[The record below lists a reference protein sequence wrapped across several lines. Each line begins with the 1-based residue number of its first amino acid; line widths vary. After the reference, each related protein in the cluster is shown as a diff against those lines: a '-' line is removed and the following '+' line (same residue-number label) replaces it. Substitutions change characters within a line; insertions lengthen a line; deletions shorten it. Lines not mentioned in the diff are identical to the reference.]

1 MKNQNNKY
9 YIMKKKNGIT
19 LIALVI
25 TVIVLLILAGVTIG
39 TLFGEN
45 GIITRANESAI
56 STELAGYK
64 EELDLYKIEKYNEDT
79 NFVEETLTAGKTD
92 LNYNTKPN
100 DETGN
105 IKTII
110 KNISDEYFEKLEV
123 IKGELLIN
131 TQDRDE
137 IRVAQNLGIQVNPYD
152 IRDGVLWS
160 SDGNLL
166 LMDENTG
173 SLTIP
178 DSVTAI
184 GAGAFANLE
193 GLRTIIIPSTVKRIE
208 QDAFRNN
215 STLET
220 VIMQEKVNADG
231 TIEGV
236 EYIGNCAFQE
246 CPNLTTVQ
254 MANSVTEVGSQVF
267 INCPNL
273 QNINISTSL
282 EIISSYMFYQCNSLS
297 NIEIPEGITSIE
309 NYAFNLCTNL
319 ETIKLPSTLETI
331 EGTAFN
337 SCTKLANI
345 EIAEGNR
352 NFSFENGILLGNN
365 GTEMVIILESAIKN
379 NTLTIPDTVISLK
392 NEQISGFT
400 QITTVNI
407 PSSVTSIDAGFFRD
421 NNITNVIIDSSN
433 PKYEVIDNAIYT
445 KASQGDIEIVRYF
458 GNEDIV
464 NVKEGTKIIKQ
475 YCFINKTTLSQINL
489 PSSLEGIESQAFASC
504 NNLKSIK
511 LGTNVNS
518 FDNMSIYNSG
528 IEKIEIDE
536 ENPNYSIRT
545 GAKCNGVETEALYN
559 KDGSIFISPI
569 KPLGTIT
576 IYEIPSKV
584 DEVQV
589 KEIAHYAFHDQ
600 NKMTSIKLPNTIEK
614 IGSSFNMCN
623 ALESIEIPSSIKE
636 INTNCFNN
644 STNLREVIIHK
655 QRDEVKGSPWGCIYG
670 DKAIIW
676 DE

>member
-1 MKNQNNKY
+1 MKTSKQR
-9 YIMKKKNGIT
+9 GIT
-19 LIALVI
+19 LIALIV

-131 TQDRDE
+131 TQDREE
-137 IRVAQNLGIQVNPYD
+137 IRIAQSLGIQVNPYD

-160 SDGNLL
+160 SNGNLL

-220 VIMQEKVNADG
+220 VIMQEKVNSDG

-236 EYIGNCAFQE
+236 EYIGAYAFME

-254 MANSVTEVGSQVF
+254 MANSVMEIGRQVF
-267 INCPNL
+267 YNCNNL
-273 QNINISTSL
+273 KSINISTEL
-282 EIISSYMFYQCNSLS
+282 KVISSYMFCSCISLT

-309 NYAFNLCTNL
+309 NYAFHSCTNL

-337 SCTKLANI
+337 RCTKLANI

-379 NTLTIPDTVISLK
+379 NTLTIPDTVTSLK
-392 NEQISGFT
+392 DGQISGFT

-407 PSSVTSIDAGFFRD
+407 PSSVTSIDAGFFAD
-421 NNITNVIIDSSN
+421 NNITNVTISSSN

-445 KASQGDIEIVRYF
+445 RASQGDIEIVRYF
-458 GNEDIV
+458 GNESIV
-464 NVKEGTKIIKQ
+464 NVKEGTKVIKQ
-475 YCFINKTTLSQINL
+475 YCFISKSNMTKIEL
-489 PSSLEGIESQAFASC
+489 PESLEIIESQAFDKCS
-504 NNLKSIK
+504 NLKSIR
-511 LGTNVNS
+511 LGAKIS
-518 FDNMSIYNSG
+518 DFANMSIYASG

-536 ENPNYSIRT
+536 NNSNYSIRKGT
-545 GAKCNGVETEALYN
+545 ICNGEEVEALYN

-576 IYEIPSKV
+576 TYEIPTKV
-584 DEVQV
+584 DEVEV
-589 KEIAHYAFHDQ
+589 KEIAHNAFHNQ
-600 NKMTSIKLPNTIEK
+600 NKMTNIKLPNTIEK
-614 IGSSFNMCN
+614 IGRSFVFCIS
-623 ALESIEIPSSIKE
+623 LPSIEIPSSIKE
-636 INTNCFNN
+636 IDTGCFD
-644 STNLREVIIHK
+644 SATNLREVIIHK
-655 QRDEVKGSPWGCIYG
+655 QRDDISGSPWGCIYG

>member
-1 MKNQNNKY
+1 M
-9 YIMKKKNGIT
+9 
-19 LIALVI
+19 
-25 TVIVLLILAGVTIG
+25 LLILAGVTIG
-39 TLFGEN
+39 TLLGEN

-56 STELAGYK
+56 STELAEYK
-64 EELDLYKIEKYNEDT
+64 EELDLYKIEKYNE
-79 NFVEETLTAGKTD
+79 NSSFVEETLTAGKTD

-100 DETGN
+100 EETGN

-208 QDAFRNN
+208 RDAFRNN

-236 EYIGNCAFQE
+236 EYIGENAFQD
-246 CPNLTTVQ
+246 CTNLTTVQ
-254 MANSVTEVGSQVF
+254 MANSVTEIGTQVF
-267 INCPNL
+267 YNCTNL
-273 QNINISTSL
+273 KNINISTEL
-282 EIISSYMFYQCNSLS
+282 KAITNYMFTGCSSLT
-297 NIEIPEGITSIE
+297 NIEIPEGITSIGVS
-309 NYAFNLCTNL
+309 AFSTCTNL

-331 EGTAFN
+331 DGTAFN
-337 SCTKLANI
+337 NCTKLANI

-352 NFSFENGILLGNN
+352 NFNFDNGILLGSN
-365 GTEMVIILESAIKN
+365 GTEMVIILENAIKN
-379 NTLTIPDTVISLK
+379 NTLTIPGTVTSLK
-392 NEQISGFT
+392 DGQINRFP

-407 PSSVTSIDAGFFRD
+407 PSSVTSIHARFFRD
-421 NNITNVIIDSSN
+421 NNITNVTISSSN

-445 KASQGDIEIVRYF
+445 KASQGDVEIVRYF
-458 GNEDIV
+458 GNENIV
-464 NVKEGTKIIKQ
+464 TVKEGTKIIKT
-475 YCFINKTTLSQINL
+475 YCFYNKTLSQINL
-489 PSSLEGIESQAFASC
+489 PNSLESIESQALDHC
-504 NNLKSIK
+504 NNLKSLT
-511 LGTNVNS
+511 LGANINS
-518 FDNMSIYNSG
+518 FSNMSIYGSK

-536 ENPNYSIRT
+536 NNPNYSIKKGT
-545 GAKCNGVETEALYN
+545 ICNGEEVEALYN

-569 KPLGTIT
+569 KPTGTIVT
-576 IYEIPSKV
+576 YEIPSKV
-584 DEVQV
+584 DGIEV
-589 KEIAHYAFHDQ
+589 KEITGSAFHNQ
-600 NKMTSIKLPNTIEK
+600 NKMTGIKLPNTIEK
-614 IGSSFNMCN
+614 IGNSFNYCTS
-623 ALESIEIPSSIKE
+623 LESIEIPSSVKE
-636 INTNCFNN
+636 IDTSCFSN

-655 QRDEVKGSPWGCIYG
+655 KNDGTLIGSPWGCMYG
-670 DKAIIW
+670 DRAIIW

>member
-1 MKNQNNKY
+1 MNLKGK
-9 YIMKKKNGIT
+9 MREKSGIT
-19 LIALVI
+19 LITLVVTI
-25 TVIVLLILAGVTIG
+25 IVLLILAGVTIG

-131 TQDRDE
+131 TQDRNE
-137 IRVAQNLGIQVNPYD
+137 IRIAQSLGIQVNPYD

-160 SDGNLL
+160 SNGNLL

-184 GAGAFANLE
+184 GEGAFANLE
-193 GLRTIIIPSTVKRIE
+193 GLKTIIIPSTVKRIE
-208 QDAFRNN
+208 KNAFRNN

-236 EYIGNCAFQE
+236 EYIGAYAFME

-254 MANSVTEVGSQVF
+254 MANSVMEIETQVF
-267 INCPNL
+267 YNCNNL
-273 QNINISTSL
+273 KSINISTGL
-282 EIISSYMFYQCNSLS
+282 KVISRYMFTGCSSLT

-309 NYAFNLCTNL
+309 NYAFDSCTNL

-365 GTEMVIILESAIKN
+365 GTKMVIILESAIKN

-407 PSSVTSIDAGFFRD
+407 PSSVTSIDAGFFQN

-475 YCFINKTTLSQINL
+475 YCFINKTLSQINL
-489 PSSLEGIESQAFASC
+489 PNSLENIANQAFLNC
-504 NNLKSIK
+504 NNLKSFI
-511 LGTNVNS
+511 LGANINN
-518 FDNMSIYNSG
+518 FDSMSIYGSA
-528 IEKIEIDE
+528 IEEIKIDE
-536 ENPNYSIRT
+536 ENQNYSIRT
-545 GAKCNGVETEALYN
+545 GAICNGEEVEALYN

-569 KPLGTIT
+569 KILGTIT
-576 IYEIPSKV
+576 TYEILSKV
-584 DEVQV
+584 DGVEV
-589 KEIAHYAFHDQ
+589 KEIANYAFHNQ
-600 NKMTSIKLPNTIEK
+600 NKMTNIKIPNTIKK
-614 IGSSFNMCN
+614 IGISFNYCHS
-623 ALESIEIPSSIKE
+623 LQTIEIPSSIKE
-636 INTNCFNN
+636 INTGCFNN
-644 STNLREVIIHK
+644 ATNLREVIIHK
-655 QRDEVKGSPWGCIYG
+655 QRDDISGSPWGCIYG